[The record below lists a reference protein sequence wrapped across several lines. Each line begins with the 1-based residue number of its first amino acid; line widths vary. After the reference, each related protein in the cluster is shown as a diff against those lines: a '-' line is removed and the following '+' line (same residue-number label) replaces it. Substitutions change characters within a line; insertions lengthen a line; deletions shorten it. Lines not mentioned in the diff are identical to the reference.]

1 MRQSG
6 TVTRDMGC
14 CWGSQSCHVIG
25 QIMKCSSL
33 IGQHIAQAG
42 ESRKR
47 LLCTSQNKKH
57 EHLIEILCNILYNEL
72 INKNKIALLFK
83 VENTLYYLLDFDP
96 VYNCGFPARVTV
108 Y

>member
-57 EHLIEILCNILYNEL
+57 EHLIELPCNILYKEL
-72 INKNKIALLFK
+72 INRKKLTQSLKYVVLF
-83 VENTLYYLLDFDP
+83 
-96 VYNCGFPARVTV
+96 A
-108 Y
+108 